1 MSIIDDLNALPD
13 TDDAPEA
20 GPGAAFSFK
29 DLLAEAV
36 LHKAEGEKLKAVRKA
51 LKNGNILSAEEA
63 ADLRRMENAREWLPR
78 ASVAMFQVQ
87 HCTSCENYS
96 AMFTGLFQ
104 RQVSKHSTG
113 VNRWVAAT
121 DSENFGLK
129 QEVKTNEVDI
139 PFCCFC
145 LTDHGFPGA
154 QLGIEFDEEP
164 VAALS
169 DAEDQESLE
178 EAQQLAF
185 EAEQDAMAE
194 QLQLPF

>member
-13 TDDAPEA
+13 TEDTAEA

-36 LHKAEGEKLKAVRKA
+36 AHKADGEKLKALRKTTKTG
-51 LKNGNILSAEEA
+51 LRLSEEEA
-63 ADLRRMENAREWLPR
+63 ADLRRMENAREWFPR

-87 HCTSCENYS
+87 HCLSCDNYG

-104 RQVSKHSTG
+104 RQASRHAKG
-113 VNRWVAAT
+113 VNRWIAAT
-121 DSENFGLK
+121 ESENYGLK

-145 LTDHGFPGA
+145 LTEHGFPGE
-154 QLGIEFDEEP
+154 QLGIDFGDD
-164 VAALS
+164 VAA
-169 DAEDQESLE
+169 QESELEGSLQDTEIDENQLSLDLE
-178 EAQQLAF
+178 ESPA
-185 EAEQDAMAE
+185 
-194 QLQLPF
+194 